1 MINNDTVVTSTIFG
15 IGAGLM
21 TEQWI
26 TIAVGAIAVGV
37 IQPFFRILWTNL
49 LIKSKKQT
57 TTTRRGTKM
66 AYGKKRKSKKKKEDY
81 KKKRRKRR

>member
-37 IQPFFRILWTNL
+37 IQPFFRIVWTNIL
-49 LIKSKKQT
+49 RSKKQSI
-57 TTTRRGTKM
+57 RKGKSKM
-66 AYGKKRKSKKKKEDY
+66 AYGKKTKSKKKKDDK
-81 KKKRRKRR
+81 KKKRKKRK

>member
-37 IQPFFRILWTNL
+37 IQPFFRILWTNI
-49 LIKSKKQT
+49 LISKKQT
-57 TTTRRGTKM
+57 TREGKSKM
-66 AYGKKRKSKKKKEDY
+66 AYAKKRKSKKKKEDY

>member
-1 MINNDTVVTSTIFG
+1 MINNDTIVTSTIFG

-49 LIKSKKQT
+49 LISKKQP

>member
-1 MINNDTVVTSTIFG
+1 MINNDTIVTSTIFG

-49 LIKSKKQT
+49 LGTKD
-57 TTTRRGTKM
+57 TTRGKKM
-66 AYGKKRKSKKKKEDY
+66 AYAKKRKSSKKKKEDP
-81 KKKRRKRR
+81 KKKRIRRKRR

>member
-1 MINNDTVVTSTIFG
+1 MINNDTIVTSTIFG

-49 LIKSKKQT
+49 LISKKEI
-57 TTTRRGTKM
+57 TTREGTRKM
-66 AYGKKRKSKKKKEDY
+66 AYAKRRKSKKKKEDY

>member
-1 MINNDTVVTSTIFG
+1 MINNDTIVTSTIFG

-49 LIKSKKQT
+49 LISKKET

>member
-37 IQPFFRILWTNL
+37 IQPFFRILWTNI
-49 LIKSKKQT
+49 LISKKQS

>member
-49 LIKSKKQT
+49 LISKKQT

>member
-1 MINNDTVVTSTIFG
+1 MINNDTIVTSTIFG

-49 LIKSKKQT
+49 LISKKE
-57 TTTRRGTKM
+57 TTTREGTRKM
-66 AYGKKRKSKKKKEDY
+66 AYAKRRKSKKKKEDY

>member
-37 IQPFFRILWTNL
+37 IQPFFRIVWTNIL
-49 LIKSKKQT
+49 LSRKTK
-57 TTTRRGTKM
+57 RGKDM
-66 AYGKKRKSKKKKEDY
+66 AYGKKRKSTKKRKEDPKKKRT
-81 KKKRRKRR
+81 RRKRR